1 MAKTRQQK
9 EQAVAELKDKFS
21 RAKSAVFTQV
31 AGYTMSDAD
40 ELRQTAKEEGLDIM
54 VAKKTLMKIAAEE
67 AGVTDL
73 DPKALEG
80 SVLVTLGYDDE
91 VAPARV
97 MAKFLKDREQM
108 QILAG
113 VLEGKGVEASMV
125 LSLSK
130 LPSKDELLAKLV
142 GSINAPVSGFVGVL
156 NANLR
161 DFVGVLNAIQE
172 KKA

>member
-1 MAKTRQQK
+1 MAKTKQQK
-9 EQAVAELKDKFS
+9 EEIVARLTDKFG
-21 RAKSAVFTQV
+21 RAKSAVFTK
-31 AGYTMSDAD
+31 ADGFTMSDAD
-40 ELRQTAKEEGLDIM
+40 ELRKTAKDEGLDIM
-54 VAKKTLMKIAAEE
+54 IAKKTLMKLSADQ
-67 AGVTDL
+67 AGVEGV

-80 SVLVTLGYDDE
+80 SVLVTFGYDDE

-97 MAKFLKDREQM
+97 MAKFIKERETM
-108 QILAG
+108 NILAG
-113 VLEGKGVEASMV
+113 VLEGKGVEADMV

-130 LPSKDELLAKLV
+130 LPSKEDLLAKVV

-161 DFVGVLNAIQE
+161 NLVGVLSAISE